1 MVANTVDTT
10 ATLEY
15 AAENIVDD
23 SHKHYDVGYKF
34 AFAEIASLFEEIR
47 DDMRI
52 IKDRLDDRQ
61 KGFHVREADVV
72 AGNPANIAMQAGMVA
87 ALRDSGLEAVINQE
101 IQNPTNFGNTSTGSY
116 GGVTNT
122 GAPGGMVGSN
132 QPRTTGFAG
141 SSTVT
146 NPSTGQTVPL
156 DQAELDALTPTSSNA
171 EGRVTVNPSGSRTLG
186 IRPELLEILQ
196 TAAQAAGV
204 DVLVT
209 SGGQVPADRGGRNGV
224 NRTGSN
230 RHDLGYAADVVI
242 TDADGNRQRVNAGPE
257 ELGVV
262 VKFLEA
268 CRDAGATGIG
278 AGNGYMSD
286 SVYHVDIAWEGQK
299 KGDISGILSN
309 RYWGGGSS
317 RGLRTSTANTPR
329 WLVQLMAPRDNT

>member
-1 MVANTVDTT
+1 MGANTVDST

-15 AAENIVDD
+15 AAEDLTAD

-87 ALRDSGLEAVINQE
+87 ALRDSGLESVINQE
-101 IQNPTNFGNTSTGSY
+101 IQNPTNFGNTSVGSY
-116 GGVTNT
+116 GGITNT
-122 GAPGGMVGSN
+122 GAPGGMVGST
-132 QPRTTGFAG
+132 QPNTTGFGG
-141 SSTVT
+141 SPTVT
-146 NPSTGQTVPL
+146 NPSTGNTVPL
-156 DQAELDALTPTSSNA
+156 DSAELAALTPTSSTA
-171 EGRVTVNPSGSRTLG
+171 EGRVTVNPGVPRNLG
-186 IRPELLEILQ
+186 IQPELLQIIQ
-196 TAAQAAGV
+196 TAAQSAGV

-209 SGGQVPADRGGRNGV
+209 SGGQIPESRGGVDGV

-230 RHDLGYAADVVI
+230 RHDLGYGADVII
-242 TDADGNRQRVNAGPE
+242 TDGAGNRQGVARGVE
-257 ELGVV
+257 ELNVV

-278 AGNGYMSD
+278 AGNGYMRD
-286 SVYHVDIAWEGQK
+286 EVYHIDIAWLGQN

-317 RGLRTSTANTPR
+317 RNKATSTANTPA
-329 WLVQLMAPRDNT
+329 WLVELMAPRDNS

>member
-1 MVANTVDTT
+1 MVANKVDST

-15 AAENIVDD
+15 AAENTVDD

-72 AGNPANIAMQAGMVA
+72 AGNPANIANQAAMVNSI
-87 ALRDSGLEAVINQE
+87 RQSGLEAVINQE
-101 IQNPTNFGNTSTGSY
+101 IQNPTNFADTSVNSY

-122 GAPGGMVGSN
+122 GAPGGMVGSSN
-132 QPRTTGFAG
+132 PSTAGRG
-141 SSTVT
+141 SSSSVV
-146 NPSTGQTVPL
+146 NPSTGTPVPL
-156 DQAELDALTPTSSNA
+156 DQAELDALTPTGSNA
-171 EGRVTVNPSGSRTLG
+171 QGNVVVNPKGSRSLG
-186 IRPELLEILQ
+186 IRPELLQIIQ

-204 DVLVT
+204 DVEVT
-209 SGGQVPADRGGRNGV
+209 SGGQVPESRGGVDGV

-230 RHDLGYAADVVI
+230 RHDLGYGCDVLI
-242 TDADGNRQRVNAGPE
+242 KDGNGNRLRTSSSPE

-262 VKFLEA
+262 IKFLEA

-286 SVYHVDIAWEGQK
+286 QTYHVDIAWEGQK

-309 RYWGGGSS
+309 RYWGGGSA
-317 RGLRTSTANTPR
+317 RGIATSTANTPV
-329 WLVQLMAPRDNT
+329 WLAQLMSPRDNS